1 MYSTCMVL
9 PLMDLQMPVMDGFE
23 AMETLRGHGVSL
35 PIAAQTAN
43 ALSREKQRAFKAG
56 AIEFQTKPILREDM
70 HALCN
75 RFLLSPASS
84 L

>member
-1 MYSTCMVL
+1 MYSTCMVI
-9 PLMDLQMPVMDGFE
+9 PLMDLQIPVMDGFE
-23 AMETLRGHGVSL
+23 AMGTLRGHGESL
-35 PIAAQTAN
+35 PIVAQTAN
-43 ALSREKQRAFKAG
+43 ALSHEKQRAFKAG
-56 AIEFQTKPILREDM
+56 ANEFQTKPILREDM